1 MKKILI
7 VLSLV
12 LVLFSCKKER
22 IYPQPCNGDCDASFE
37 VIYKN
42 LPIPKSS
49 DGYYRIKWDGL
60 NYFQVKGELSTLNEQ
75 YVINKVPLIETRY
88 DSDYWILIDTLR
100 FTTPMYSY
108 LGWFNDRGY
117 NNPISIG
124 NFTGSMVDISKSHS
138 PLNIVGYSIPKY
150 FCFECAYAPT
160 LIGTHSKYTYKP
172 KQNIVLD
179 NEMVGD
185 TITIFTQTLF
195 NSDIGEREIV
205 EKNFKIIVE

>member
-1 MKKILI
+1 MEIKKGDIVVVDDVRKKVLGIHHNDNILVEMNGELVQVFREN
-7 VLSLV
+7 VLL
-12 LVLFSCKKER
+12 
-22 IYPQPCNGDCDASFE
+22 
-37 VIYKN
+37 
-42 LPIPKSS
+42 
-49 DGYYRIKWDGL
+49 KWDGL

-124 NFTGSMVDISKSHS
+124 NFTGTMVDISKSHS
-138 PLNIVGYSIPKY
+138 PLNIAGYSIPKY
-150 FCFECAYAPT
+150 FCFDCAYAPT
-160 LIGTHSKYTYKP
+160 LIGTHSKYTYNP
-172 KQNIVLD
+172 NQNITLD

-185 TITIFTQTLF
+185 TLTIFTQTLF
-195 NSDIGEREIV
+195 NSDVGEREII
-205 EKNFKIIVE
+205 EQNFKIIVE